1 MENFFEDPIEN
12 EESIDFSRYLKG
24 IIRRWWLIGIAALG
38 ITIPWVLYLKGQP
51 PIYDTEVIIHFQNI
65 GGVPESL
72 VQSRIARLQS
82 RTFAEEVTA
91 TLGLAVELIQQEDQ
105 PFINRQDVFKI
116 FSTTKEPVPGTYT
129 LRFYP
134 SNTCALYY
142 ETNRLDSLRVE
153 HLVEDTL
160 SYNGFY
166 FSLNPNIVKDH
177 TEVSFMI
184 RNFQST
190 ARSLQSRLNIWSN
203 PPLNNQIG
211 IYLKDRDPF
220 LVAQTVNMLAEIL
233 IEKSYEMRDEN
244 SRTFSNF
251 LKSRLNV
258 VEQELNKYDSQLKAF
273 RNDHLMGLDQETQ
286 DAINELNILNRD
298 STRLAT
304 FRNELIYLL
313 GLLDPTSANFDMDNS
328 APYVYRSIAQNPVF
342 DGDNDMELTR
352 QQYEDEREL
361 IRALRWNRNL
371 PETNPDV
378 IESSA
383 NLHRLENEI
392 VTLAENKLIEL
403 DEEITQIVDQMEVLQ
418 QELEAF
424 PEEDLKLIKL
434 ERQRRVNEDMYNLY
448 LRQFTEA
455 ELSEAVISE
464 NAYVIDPALPPTA
477 PRTGDKINKAFMGAV
492 LGFLFGIVLAFVWEI
507 ADKRIRT
514 HQDVKR
520 YLKLPLLGV
529 IPKVKFDDYELQ
541 DSEKAKS
548 ISSQIVTHDYSPTPV
563 GEAYRSL
570 RTNLLFS
577 KNIGP
582 IRSIAIG
589 SVSPGEGKSFTAANL
604 AITMAQQKSKTL
616 LIDADLRRG
625 VLHNSFNCPKKP
637 GFTNYLTGVVSFDN
651 VINETYIPNLS
662 LITCGSLIP
671 NPSELLGSIR
681 MKRFIE
687 GITKRYDFVIFDTPP
702 LLAATDAIILG
713 TLVDGVA
720 VLIRAG
726 KSHREDIKRK
736 LELFQNV
743 EAKVIGAI
751 LNCAGVEIAHE
762 GYSYY
767 RY

>member
-1 MENFFEDPIEN
+1 MDNFFEDPVES

-24 IIRRWWLIGIAALG
+24 IIRRWWLIGIAFLG
-38 ITIPWVLYLKGQP
+38 ITIPWVLYLKRQP
-51 PIYDTEVIIHFQNI
+51 PIYDTEVIIHFENI

-134 SNTCALYY
+134 TNICALYF
-142 ETNRLDSLRVE
+142 ESDLLDSLQVE
-153 HLVEDTL
+153 RFIEDTV
-160 SYNGFY
+160 SYNGFS
-166 FSLNPNIVKDH
+166 FSLNPNAVINH
-177 TEVSFMI
+177 TDVTFRI
-184 RNFQST
+184 HHFQST
-190 ARSLQSRLNIWSN
+190 SRSLQSRLSIWSN

-211 IYLKDRDPF
+211 IYLADRDPV
-220 LVAQTVNMLAEIL
+220 LLAQTVNMLAEIL
-233 IEKSYEMRDEN
+233 IEKSSEMRDEN
-244 SRTFSNF
+244 SRAFSNF
-251 LKSRLNV
+251 LENQLRV
-258 VEQELNKYDSQLKAF
+258 VQQELDKYDSQLKAF
-273 RNDHLMGLDQETQ
+273 RNEHLMGLDQETQ
-286 DAINELNILNRD
+286 DTINRLNAIHGD

-304 FRNELIYLL
+304 FRNELIFCL
-313 GLLDPTSANFDMDNS
+313 GLMDFTSADFNMDID
-328 APYVYRSIAQNPVF
+328 APYVYRQIAQNEVF
-342 DGDNDMELTR
+342 DGDSDMELIR
-352 QQYEDEREL
+352 QQYEDERQF
-361 IRALRWNRNL
+361 IRGLRWDRDL
-371 PETNPDV
+371 PETNPEV
-378 IESSA
+378 IESNA
-383 NLHRLENEI
+383 RLLFLEDRI
-392 VTLAENKLIEL
+392 VSLAKNKLIEL
-403 DEEITQIVDQMEVLQ
+403 DRQITQIEDQMEELQ
-418 QELEAF
+418 KELDTF

-434 ERQRRVNEDMYNLY
+434 ERQRRVNEDIYNLY

-464 NAYVIDPALPPTA
+464 NAYVIDPALPPSA
-477 PRTGDKINKAFMGAV
+477 PRTGDKITKAFMGAV
-492 LGFLFGIVLAFVWEI
+492 LGFLLGIVMAVIWEI

-570 RTNLLFS
+570 RTNLIFS

-751 LNCAGVEIAHE
+751 LNCAGVEVAHE